1 MRARLERNA
10 AVLFVGAAMVMAVIC
25 GSIIISGWFAG
36 VIEDRAERVF
46 WAGAILAL
54 LGVLTLGGAA
64 FPGGD
69 NDAGVIRRV
78 RALSRIGLVMFL
90 IAPCLCLGA
99 LVADFYG

>member
-1 MRARLERNA
+1 MRTRLERTA
-10 AVLFVGAAMVMAVIC
+10 GLLFATTAIVMATIC
-25 GSIIISGWFAG
+25 GAIIISGWFAG

-54 LGVLTLGGAA
+54 LGVLTLGVAA

-69 NDAGVIRRV
+69 NDAAVIRRV
-78 RALSRIGLVMFL
+78 RALSRIGLAMFL
-90 IAPCLCLGA
+90 VAPCLCLGA